1 MKNGSINQEVINS
14 ISRMQPGKVFNYSY
28 FDIYKNNP
36 SAVAKALSRLAKS
49 NRIQRVEKGV
59 YFIPIKSKF
68 GGLRPSEEELIKSLS
83 SEGKENPVYET
94 GLGAYNKLG
103 LTTQVPNTI
112 TLASTKQRPSKNVK
126 GIKFNFTK
134 KNFDISK
141 FDYYLL
147 QLLDAV
153 KDSKNIPDST
163 VDESLRI
170 IKVRIKELTKSKLSE
185 LKKAS
190 LNYPSYVRAILGAII
205 ETLYSEKEARYIKNS
220 LNPLTKYKLEINYST
235 LPNKQKWQIT

>member
-1 MKNGSINQEVINS
+1 MKNRSINQEVNDR
-14 ISRMQPGKVFNYSY
+14 ISSMEPGKVFNYSY

-36 SAVAKALSRLAKS
+36 SAVAKALSRLAKA

-68 GGLRPSEEELIKSLS
+68 GSLRPSEEELIKSLT
-83 SEGKENPVYET
+83 SEEKDNPVYET

-103 LTTQVPNTI
+103 LTSQVPNSI
-112 TLASTKQRPSKNVK
+112 TLASTKQRPSKKVK
-126 GIKFNFTK
+126 GIKINYTK

-147 QLLDAV
+147 QLLDAI

-163 VDESLRI
+163 TDESLRI
-170 IKVRIKELTKSKLSE
+170 IQARIKELTKPKLRE

-190 LNYPSYVRAILGAII
+190 LNYPPYVRAILGAII
-205 ETLYSEKEARYIKNS
+205 ETIYSEKESSIIKKT
-220 LNPLTKYKLEINYST
+220 LNPLTRYSIPINKLT
-235 LPNKQKWQIT
+235 LPNKEKWGIL